1 MCLPLSAI
9 TDTAAPLNWSSAAF
23 LYEEPVNNERC
34 CLHWLWSISQY
45 GLSTMSACYCP
56 CRQWGSVIMSGGH
69 TQGVQ
74 GDVDGPPIDLTDE
87 CKWAPVSFT
96 LRGWL
101 QNQIVR
107 LHWDQQRSTGD
118 SLYGQRHTAHIDLSS
133 NLFDAGGVSK
143 THLFWKPWKFQP
155 GNPPS
160 GPATQYLTAPAPG
173 SGCMRF
179 RCCNRNPRLSHRDVL
194 RLNQSG

>member
-1 MCLPLSAI
+1 MCLPLSTI
-9 TDTAAPLNWSSAAF
+9 TDTAAPLNWSSAAL

-74 GDVDGPPIDLTDE
+74 GDVDGPPIDPTDE

-107 LHWDQQRSTGD
+107 AALGSAALHRGFALWTETHCPHWPQLQSIWQRRSVQNPPVLEAVKIPTWQPSQRSSHSVFNSTGT
-118 SLYGQRHTAHIDLSS
+118 R
-133 NLFDAGGVSK
+133 K
-143 THLFWKPWKFQP
+143 
-155 GNPPS
+155 
-160 GPATQYLTAPAPG
+160 
-173 SGCMRF
+173 
-179 RCCNRNPRLSHRDVL
+179 RLHAVPL
-194 RLNQSG
+194 L